1 MFAIFGVAASVS
13 FLDLLTPLHDECVHR
28 GVFLIE
34 ISSAFFAPG
43 KKMGMVN
50 MRVKETSGRKA
61 YIIGTRKSKRSYSV
75 DQGSLCHVRLYGII
89 FW

>member
-1 MFAIFGVAASVS
+1 MFAIFGVATSVL

-28 GVFLIE
+28 GVCLIA

-50 MRVKETSGRKA
+50 MRVKEN
-61 YIIGTRKSKRSYSV
+61 IGLESIYYWHT
-75 DQGSLCHVRLYGII
+75 
-89 FW
+89 